1 MQYLDAKIDLPTPP
15 HQVGTSTD
23 HQLILVMFYHRLQY
37 LDAKIDPPTPPH
49 QVGTSTD
56 RQLILID
63 RNRDLYIVGVMKR
76 QPAKLAS
83 MVDSALWH
91 NTTGMLAALVDQKLV
106 GVWECVCMCALMVIH
121 VASMLDSALW
131 HNTTGM
137 LAALVDQKPVCVRVC
152 VCVH

>member
-91 NTTGMLAALVDQKLV
+91 NTTGMLAALVDQ
-106 GVWECVCMCALMVIH
+106 
-121 VASMLDSALW
+121 
-131 HNTTGM
+131 
-137 LAALVDQKPVCVRVC
+137 
-152 VCVH
+152 